1 MNMSDKFFHNIL
13 ISFFLV
19 GTLHANSDF
28 TIYPIFFSTYNS
40 SGGEWHYEN
49 KPISINGF
57 GLGTKTV
64 WDNWSIE
71 ARYIQIGLFGNI
83 NDDIMSFS
91 SNQSFP
97 YIDGSKEAD
106 GYWNEYATTKISYI
120 QKAIKFDFGKFDRQW
135 GPGLRS
141 IHISNKS
148 PSYPQFGFEW
158 QIKDNLKLTYF
169 HGFLKSNIPDSS
181 LAIYYQNQFSKRSL
195 NINRSIAAH
204 RLEWNPTDKLTV
216 GMNESVIYAVRGFD
230 IHYLLA
236 IIPLYQIENYLGDTD
251 NVQLGCDISYRL
263 NPKLTTY
270 LAFFMDELTPEW
282 IFKKNNH
289 NWFAWQFGLNSNNI
303 LFKSDIL
310 TFEYNWTDHRI
321 YKHKFSVNDFYS
333 HDQPLGFWA
342 GPHAEEFIISYE
354 AQINKLKL
362 TSKLTRAKRGQLTEQ
377 MIEDNYNSIF
387 YERYTRI
394 VPFESRIVISS
405 HISRNVWKD
414 KGAINIGFEW
424 IDWENA
430 GFNPLLPSIE
440 DVSHISKS
448 SIQIGFTINTHEW
461 FH

>member
-1 MNMSDKFFHNIL
+1 MSAKFFHNIL
-13 ISFFLV
+13 ISFFIV
-19 GTLHANSDF
+19 GTLYSNSDF

-40 SGGEWHYEN
+40 SGGEWQYEN
-49 KPISINGF
+49 KPVSINGF
-57 GLGTKTV
+57 GFGTKTV
-64 WDNWSIE
+64 WNNWSIK
-71 ARYIQIGLFGNI
+71 AKYIQIGLFGNI

-97 YIDGSKEAD
+97 YIDGSKDAD

-141 IHISNKS
+141 MHISNKS

-169 HGFLKSNIPDSS
+169 HGFLKSNIPDYS

-195 NINRSIAAH
+195 NISRSIAAH
-204 RLEWNPTDKLTV
+204 RLEWNPIDKLTI

-251 NVQLGCDISYRL
+251 NVQLGCDISYQ
-263 NPKLTTY
+263 LTPTLKTY

-282 IFKKNNH
+282 IFKKDNH

-310 TFEYNWTDHRI
+310 TCEYNWTDHRI
-321 YKHKFSVNDFYS
+321 YKHKFPVNDFYS

-342 GPHAEEFIISYE
+342 GPHAEELIISYE
-354 AQINKLKL
+354 ARINKLKL
-362 TSKLTRAKRGQLTEQ
+362 TSKFTRAKRGQLTEK
-377 MIEDNYNSIF
+377 MIEDNYNSVF
-387 YERYTRI
+387 YERYTGI
-394 VPFESRIVISS
+394 VPFESRIVFSS

-414 KGAINIGFEW
+414 KGAINIGIEW

-430 GFNPLLPSIE
+430 GFNPLLPNEE
-440 DVSHISKS
+440 DVSHISKT
-448 SIQIGFTINTHEW
+448 SIQIGLTINTHEW